1 MTKELAVLM
10 GQNVQK
16 MVDESMSQ
24 LMMGANHGTV
34 FSNFSLHDRAII
46 SVMKQHI
53 AVLEGRQAS
62 LRNISLAISDALGE
76 LWWSVGTDA
85 KKKIERVRELAQEIR
100 NEDAIPVEPVIPAK
114 STRP

>member
-1 MTKELAVLM
+1 MTKELAVLV

-24 LMMGANHGTV
+24 LTMGANHGTV
-34 FSNFSLHDRAII
+34 DRATI

-76 LWWSVGTDA
+76 LWWSAGTDA

-100 NEDAIPVEPVIPAK
+100 DEDSITVEPVINCPAQANH
-114 STRP
+114 RRIR